1 MNEVACALDLDGCA
15 CVRACRCGCP
25 RRARPSPPLP
35 SPRLP
40 ACLGGGGGH
49 RGRAI
54 QARTH
59 ARSVLAIMRRACVRD
74 PSGSGRRGLGGWL
87 ALAGGRAAGV
97 VSASGRAGGRAGGG
111 VWCGFGAV
119 PGRAPPVPARVPP
132 GPSMPPSQLR
142 CAAAGVEPNP
152 TRPTQAGN

>member
-1 MNEVACALDLDGCA
+1 MRWRAHSISMGARA
-15 CVRACRCGCP
+15 CVRAGAGA
-25 RRARPSPPLP
+25 RAARAPPLP
-35 SPRLP
+35 SPPRLP

-87 ALAGGRAAGV
+87 ALGGGRAAGV